1 MKKKSW
7 LLLIPIAACV
17 ILFLGYCAVD
27 RISTDMSAPEIQVNG
42 EMMSVSVNDPREV
55 LLQGITASDNRDGD
69 VTDSIV
75 VENIRLLSSDGLVNV
90 GYAAF
95 DSEGNVAKA
104 DRNVQYTDYISPRFT
119 LSEPM
124 MFAENTNFDVLSVI
138 NAQDLLDGDI
148 THRIRATSM
157 AEGSITQLGTHNVEF
172 RVTNSLNETVK
183 LIIPVEVYTAG
194 AYEAKLTLTDYLV
207 YIEAGSYF
215 DEESYLDT
223 FSRGSNKT
231 YLKNGLPYNYS
242 LLTEGEVDTS
252 TPGVYCVD
260 YSVTYT
266 IPNQLSY
273 DMSQSYTGHSKL
285 IVVVEG

>member
-7 LLLIPIAACV
+7 LLLIPIAACMV
-17 ILFLGYCAVD
+17 LFVGYCTID
-27 RISTDMSAPEIQVNG
+27 RISTDTEAPDISVGEEMLYVSAT
-42 EMMSVSVNDPREV
+42 DPREV

-69 VTDSIV
+69 VTASLV
-75 VENIRLLSSDGLVNV
+75 VENMNLLDSNGTVNV
-90 GYAAF
+90 EYAAF
-95 DSEGNVAKA
+95 DSEGNVAKVN
-104 DRNVQYTDYISPRFT
+104 RKVCFTDYMSPRFT
-119 LSEPM
+119 LTSPM
-124 MFAENTNFDVLSVI
+124 VFDENSNFDVLSVI
-138 NAQDLLDGDI
+138 NAQDQLDGDI

-157 AEGSITQLGTHNVEF
+157 SSGVITQPGIHEVEF

-183 LIIPVEVYTAG
+183 LTIPVEVYKTG
-194 AYEAKLTLTDYLV
+194 TYEAKLTLTDYLIYMDV
-207 YIEAGSYF
+207 GSYF
-215 DEESYLDT
+215 DAESYLDT

-231 YLKNGLPYNYS
+231 YLKNGIPYNYS
-242 LLTEGEVDTS
+242 LATEGEVDTN

-260 YSVTYT
+260 YNVTYM